1 MRLGV
6 QIFAPS
12 QCAVW
17 GGGLLWVDEKKGW
30 WVSRRGGCSW
40 DSWDL
45 LCRDNGRAGRFGGR
59 TCHLQALQL
68 PQAQEG
74 TGLHGAD
81 DIIPQVP
88 VGGKWGGPHTSS
100 TLPDSHL
107 PLLPWSLVASLS
119 FLLNP
124 VTP

>member
-1 MRLGV
+1 MG
-6 QIFAPS
+6 S
-12 QCAVW
+12 M
-17 GGGLLWVDEKKGW
+17 
-30 WVSRRGGCSW
+30 
-40 DSWDL
+40 DL
-45 LCRDNGRAGRFGGR
+45 LCRDNGRAGRCGGR

-88 VGGKWGGPHTSS
+88 VGGKWGGPHTSPA
-100 TLPDSHL
+100 LPNPAPS
-107 PLLPWSLVASLS
+107 LPWGLVASLSQEVPGLS

-124 VTP
+124 GTP